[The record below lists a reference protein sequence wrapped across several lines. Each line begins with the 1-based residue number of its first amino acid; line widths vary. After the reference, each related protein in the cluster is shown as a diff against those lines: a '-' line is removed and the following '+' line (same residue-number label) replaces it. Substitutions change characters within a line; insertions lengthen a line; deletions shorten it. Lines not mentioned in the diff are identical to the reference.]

1 MIVFLFCYQIGLS
14 QNQKGITFQ
23 AAARTSY
30 GVIMPNK
37 QIQVRISILEDTI
50 SEELLYQEIKS
61 VITNPLGLF
70 TILIGAAEPAKVITI
85 GTFEKINWTAATYFI
100 RVEIDPENHLQFIR
114 IGQQQI
120 QYAAYAFSADHVLA
134 ENVEGVLSIP
144 QGGTGVN
151 NIPALKLTLQIDKV
165 NNIPDSLKI
174 LSKASIQALALKFDK
189 KDNIPDS
196 LKILSKAS
204 IQALALKLDKAD
216 NVPDS
221 LKILSKASIQALAL
235 KFDKKDNV
243 PDSLKILSKASIQ
256 ALALKLDKADNVPD
270 SLKILSK
277 ASIQALALKFDKKD
291 NVPDSLKILSKASI
305 QALALKLD
313 KADNVPDSL
322 KILSK
327 ASIQAL
333 ALKLDKKDTASLS
346 NRINQKLNKGE
357 ITASELALSLGF
369 LPFETHF
376 GAFTDTARQTALIN
390 TATAVKWRD
399 TLAQN
404 EVSIGLNSSL
414 DPTRLLVVKA
424 GAYLVQYSLQ
434 VSNTQIANDEISI
447 WFRRNGAA
455 YPNTLRQFLT
465 GAVGVKNIFSGQAI
479 ILFGT
484 DDYLE
489 LFFSVKHNQTQLLK
503 TSALT
508 NPSRPATPSAQVTL
522 FRIQ

>member
-1 MIVFLFCYQIGLS
+1 MRCITLTIMIVFLFCYQIGLS

-37 QIQVRISILEDTI
+37 QIQVRISILEDTV

-151 NIPALKLTLQIDKV
+151 NIPAFKLALQIDKV

-174 LSKASIQALALKFDK
+174 LSKASIQALAF
-189 KDNIPDS
+189 
-196 LKILSKAS
+196 
-204 IQALALKLDKAD
+204 
-216 NVPDS
+216 
-221 LKILSKASIQALAL
+221 
-235 KFDKKDNV
+235 
-243 PDSLKILSKASIQ
+243 
-256 ALALKLDKADNVPD
+256 
-270 SLKILSK
+270 
-277 ASIQALALKFDKKD
+277 
-291 NVPDSLKILSKASI
+291 
-305 QALALKLD
+305 
-313 KADNVPDSL
+313 
-322 KILSK
+322 
-327 ASIQAL
+327 
-333 ALKLDKKDTASLS
+333 KLDKKDTASLS

-357 ITASELALSLGF
+357 ITASELALGLGF

-399 TLAQN
+399 TIAQN
-404 EVSIGLNSSL
+404 EVSIGFNSSL

-447 WFRRNGAA
+447 WLRRNGAA

-479 ILFGT
+479 IVFT
-484 DDYLE
+484 EDDYLE

-508 NPSRPATPSAQVTL
+508 NPSRPATPSAQITL

>member
-1 MIVFLFCYQIGLS
+1 MRCITLTIMIVFLFCYQIGLS

-37 QIQVRISILEDTI
+37 QIQVRISILEDTV

-61 VITNPLGLF
+61 VTTNPLGLF

-151 NIPALKLTLQIDKV
+151 NTPAFKLALQIDKV

-189 KDNIPDS
+189 K
-196 LKILSKAS
+196 
-204 IQALALKLDKAD
+204 
-216 NVPDS
+216 
-221 LKILSKASIQALAL
+221 
-235 KFDKKDNV
+235 
-243 PDSLKILSKASIQ
+243 
-256 ALALKLDKADNVPD
+256 
-270 SLKILSK
+270 
-277 ASIQALALKFDKKD
+277 
-291 NVPDSLKILSKASI
+291 
-305 QALALKLD
+305 
-313 KADNVPDSL
+313 DNVPDSL

-369 LPFETHF
+369 LPFETHY

-404 EVSIGLNSSL
+404 EVSIGFNSSI

-424 GAYLVQYSLQ
+424 GTYLVHYSLL
-434 VSNTQIANDEISI
+434 VSNTQIANDEISV
-447 WFRRNGAA
+447 WMRRNGAA

-465 GAVGVKNIFSGQAI
+465 GAIGVKNIFSGQVI

-508 NPSRPATPSAQVTL
+508 NPSRPATPSAQITL

>member
-1 MIVFLFCYQIGLS
+1 MRCITLTIMIVFLFCYQIGLS
-14 QNQKGITFQ
+14 QNQKGIMFQ

-61 VITNPLGLF
+61 VKTNPLGLF

-151 NIPALKLTLQIDKV
+151 NIPAFKLALQIDKV
-165 NNIPDSLKI
+165 NNI
-174 LSKASIQALALKFDK
+174 
-189 KDNIPDS
+189 
-196 LKILSKAS
+196 
-204 IQALALKLDKAD
+204 
-216 NVPDS
+216 PDS

-313 KADNVPDSL
+313 K
-322 KILSK
+322 
-327 ASIQAL
+327 
-333 ALKLDKKDTASLS
+333 KDTASLS

-369 LPFETHF
+369 LPFETHY

-404 EVSIGLNSSL
+404 EVSIGFNSSI

-424 GAYLVQYSLQ
+424 GTYLVHYSLL

-465 GAVGVKNIFSGQAI
+465 GAVGVKNIFSGQVI

>member
-14 QNQKGITFQ
+14 QNHKGITFQ

-61 VITNPLGLF
+61 VTTNPLGLF

-100 RVEIDPENHLQFIR
+100 RIEIDPENHLQFIR

-151 NIPALKLTLQIDKV
+151 NIPALKLALQIDKV

-174 LSKASIQALALKFDK
+174 LSKASIQALALK
-189 KDNIPDS
+189 
-196 LKILSKAS
+196 LE
-204 IQALALKLDKAD
+204 
-216 NVPDS
+216 
-221 LKILSKASIQALAL
+221 
-235 KFDKKDNV
+235 
-243 PDSLKILSKASIQ
+243 
-256 ALALKLDKADNVPD
+256 
-270 SLKILSK
+270 
-277 ASIQALALKFDKKD
+277 
-291 NVPDSLKILSKASI
+291 
-305 QALALKLD
+305 
-313 KADNVPDSL
+313 
-322 KILSK
+322 
-327 ASIQAL
+327 
-333 ALKLDKKDTASLS
+333 KKDTVSLS
-346 NRINQKLNKGE
+346 NRINQKLNKGD
-357 ITASELALSLGF
+357 ISASELALSLGF

-376 GAFTDTARQTALIN
+376 GAFTDTARQLGLVN
-390 TATAVKWRD
+390 TAIAVKWRD
-399 TLAQN
+399 TIDQN
-404 EVSIGLNSSL
+404 QVSIGLNSSL
-414 DPTRLLVVKA
+414 DRTRLLVVKA
-424 GAYLVQYSLQ
+424 GVYLVQYSLQ
-434 VSNTQIANDEISI
+434 VSNPQIANDEMSV
-447 WFRRNGAA
+447 WMRRNGAA

-479 ILFGT
+479 IVFT
-484 DDYLE
+484 EDDYLE

-508 NPSRPATPSAQVTL
+508 NPSRPATPSAQITL

>member
-1 MIVFLFCYQIGLS
+1 MRYITLTILIVFLLCYQIGLS
-14 QNQKGITFQ
+14 QNQKGIAFQ

-37 QIQVRISILEDTI
+37 QIQVRISILEDTV

-61 VITNPLGLF
+61 VTTNPLGLF
-70 TILIGAAEPAKVITI
+70 TILIGAAEPAKIITI
-85 GTFEKINWTAATYFI
+85 GVFEKINWTAATYFI
-100 RVEIDPENHLQFIR
+100 RVEIDPENQLQFIR

-151 NIPALKLTLQIDKV
+151 NIPAFKLALQIDKV
-165 NNIPDSLKI
+165 NNV
-174 LSKASIQALALKFDK
+174 A
-189 KDNIPDS
+189 DS

-204 IQALALKLDKAD
+204 IQALALKLDKVD
-216 NVPDS
+216 H
-221 LKILSKASIQALAL
+221 
-235 KFDKKDNV
+235 V

-256 ALALKLDKADNVPD
+256 ALALKLE
-270 SLKILSK
+270 
-277 ASIQALALKFDKKD
+277 
-291 NVPDSLKILSKASI
+291 
-305 QALALKLD
+305 
-313 KADNVPDSL
+313 
-322 KILSK
+322 
-327 ASIQAL
+327 
-333 ALKLDKKDTASLS
+333 KKDTVSLS
-346 NRINQKLNKGE
+346 NRINQKLNKGD
-357 ITASELALSLGF
+357 ISASELALSLGF

-399 TLAQN
+399 TIDQN
-404 EVSIGLNSSL
+404 QVSIGLNSSL
-414 DPTRLLVVKA
+414 DRTRLLVVKA
-424 GAYLVQYSLQ
+424 GVYLVQYSLQ
-434 VSNTQIANDEISI
+434 VSNPQIANDEMSV
-447 WFRRNGAA
+447 WMRRNGAA

-479 ILFGT
+479 IVFT
-484 DDYLE
+484 EDDYLE

-508 NPSRPATPSAQVTL
+508 NPSRPAIPSAQITL

>member
-1 MIVFLFCYQIGLS
+1 MRCITLTIMIVFLFCYQIGLS

-37 QIQVRISILEDTI
+37 QIQVRISILEDTV

-61 VITNPLGLF
+61 VTTNPLGLF

-151 NIPALKLTLQIDKV
+151 NIPAFKLALQIDKV
-165 NNIPDSLKI
+165 NNI
-174 LSKASIQALALKFDK
+174 
-189 KDNIPDS
+189 
-196 LKILSKAS
+196 
-204 IQALALKLDKAD
+204 
-216 NVPDS
+216 
-221 LKILSKASIQALAL
+221 
-235 KFDKKDNV
+235 
-243 PDSLKILSKASIQ
+243 
-256 ALALKLDKADNVPD
+256 PD

-369 LPFETHF
+369 LPFETHY

-404 EVSIGLNSSL
+404 EVSIGFNSSI

-424 GAYLVQYSLQ
+424 GTYLVHYSLL

-479 ILFGT
+479 IVFT
-484 DDYLE
+484 EDDYLE

-508 NPSRPATPSAQVTL
+508 NPSRPATPSAQITL

>member
-1 MIVFLFCYQIGLS
+1 MRYITLTILIVFLLCYQIGLS
-14 QNQKGITFQ
+14 QNQKGIAFQ

-37 QIQVRISILEDTI
+37 QIQVRISILKDTLT
-50 SEELLYQEIKS
+50 EELLYQEIKS
-61 VITNPLGLF
+61 VTTNPLGLF
-70 TILIGAAEPAKVITI
+70 SILIGAAEPAKVITI
-85 GTFEKINWTAATYFI
+85 GTFEKINWTAATYFM

-151 NIPALKLTLQIDKV
+151 NIPALKLELQIDKV
-165 NNIPDSLKI
+165 NNVADSLKI
-174 LSKASIQALALKFDK
+174 LSR
-189 KDNIPDS
+189 
-196 LKILSKAS
+196 
-204 IQALALKLDKAD
+204 
-216 NVPDS
+216 
-221 LKILSKASIQALAL
+221 
-235 KFDKKDNV
+235 
-243 PDSLKILSKASIQ
+243 
-256 ALALKLDKADNVPD
+256 
-270 SLKILSK
+270 
-277 ASIQALALKFDKKD
+277 
-291 NVPDSLKILSKASI
+291 
-305 QALALKLD
+305 
-313 KADNVPDSL
+313 
-322 KILSK
+322 

-434 VSNTQIANDEISI
+434 VSNTQIANDEISVWI
-447 WFRRNGAA
+447 RRNGAA

-465 GAVGVKNIFSGQAI
+465 GAVGVKNIFSEQTI

-508 NPSRPATPSAQVTL
+508 NPSRPAIPSAQITL